1 MERVKH
7 AFRHGISADHFFRPN
22 SAVVD
27 GRNPHVGSVGSR
39 WSYLEDSGA
48 YTGIDKKLLD
58 SDTGVAP
65 GVTHGGDLFSFE
77 TKVVSVIR
85 GGDKQ
90 GITPP
95 LA

>member
-7 AFRHGISADHFFRPN
+7 AFTRGISADHFFRTN

-39 WSYLEDSGA
+39 WPYLEDPGA
-48 YTGIDKKLLD
+48 CTGIDEKLLD
-58 SDTGVAP
+58 SDTGVAS
-65 GVTHGGDLFSFE
+65 GVTQGGDLLSFE
-77 TKVVSVIR
+77 SKVVGVIR